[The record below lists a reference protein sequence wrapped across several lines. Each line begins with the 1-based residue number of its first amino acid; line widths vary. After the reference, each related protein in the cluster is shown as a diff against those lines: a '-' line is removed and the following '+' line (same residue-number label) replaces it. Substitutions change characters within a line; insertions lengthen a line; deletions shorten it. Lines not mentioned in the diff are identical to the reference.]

1 MAQVVGKSFE
11 LSFVI
16 FRHDVL
22 GSKIDVTIDVN
33 GDIVIDDINV
43 NISNVD
49 VINFAMHVHNLIVN
63 IASCGLGSTLVG
75 AKACA
80 TPFPHCLNLP

>member
-1 MAQVVGKSFE
+1 MGKSFE

-49 VINFAMHVHNLIVN
+49 
-63 IASCGLGSTLVG
+63 
-75 AKACA
+75 
-80 TPFPHCLNLP
+80 